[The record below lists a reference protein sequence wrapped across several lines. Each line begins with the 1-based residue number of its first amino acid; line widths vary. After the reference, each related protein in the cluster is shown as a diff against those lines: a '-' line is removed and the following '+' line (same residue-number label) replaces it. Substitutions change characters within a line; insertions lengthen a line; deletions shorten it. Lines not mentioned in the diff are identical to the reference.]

1 MKKNYEE
8 LVKQILA
15 QVGGKDNIV
24 FVTHCM
30 TRLRFNLKDES
41 RVKQED
47 VKAIS
52 GVLGCQ
58 FSAGQFQII
67 IGQSVNKVYDT
78 LCKVGGLEK
87 QTAIDEDLD
96 TKVKQPFSLKRLGN
110 DIMNGLTGCLTPIIP
125 ILILAGLIKMMVS
138 VCGPSMLNVL
148 DETDDLYRLLTLVG
162 DAGFYY
168 FPVFVGLSGA
178 KKFGCSPMYALLIAG
193 IMLHPAY
200 LEIVAAGNPFTVYG
214 IPMTLSSYAS
224 SVMPMILITFVMS
237 YVEKFFKTYIP
248 EAISLMFVPLCTIL
262 VMLPVALC
270 ILGPLGVIIG
280 TLLTEVLIALHE
292 VLGPLGVA
300 VIASLWILLV
310 ATGMHLPLVTTA
322 LVSMATL
329 GYDSIVFVGASIT
342 VYASAAI
349 SLGVFIKAKDAQTKG
364 LGASCL
370 VAQVIGGVGEP
381 TIFGI
386 LLRYKKTLLFT
397 MTGIF
402 FGALYAGFMNV
413 SVYIV
418 ATSNALSALAFSG
431 SNNSNLIHGC
441 IGCAIA
447 FVISFALM
455 MVFGFEDK
463 KIESEEA

>member
-47 VKAIS
+47 VKAIP

-67 IGQSVNKVYDT
+67 IGQTVNQVYDT

-110 DIMNGLTGCLTPIIP
+110 GIMDGLSGCLTPILP
-125 ILILAGLIKMMVS
+125 ILMVAGLIKMLVA

-148 DETDDLYRLLTLVG
+148 NETDDLYRLLTLAG

-168 FPVFVGLSGA
+168 FPIFVGLSGA
-178 KKFGCSPMYALLIAG
+178 KKFGCSPMLALLIGG
-193 IMLHPAY
+193 IMLHPSY
-200 LEIVAAGNPFTVYG
+200 LEIVAAGQPFTVYG
-214 IPMTLSSYAS
+214 IPMTLNSYAS
-224 SVMPMILITFVMS
+224 SVIPMIMITFVMA
-237 YVEKFFKTYIP
+237 YVEKFFKKYIP
-248 EAISLMFVPLCTIL
+248 DTIALMFVPLLTVL
-262 VMLPVALC
+262 VMLPIALC
-270 ILGPLGVIIG
+270 ILGPMGVIFG
-280 TLLTEVLIALHE
+280 TFVNTALIALHNT
-292 VLGPLGVA
+292 LGPVGIGIIGAVWLFVVVA
-300 VIASLWILLV
+300 
-310 ATGMHLPLVTTA
+310 GMHLPLIATA
-322 LVSMATL
+322 LVSMTTL
-329 GYDSIVFVGASIT
+329 GYDNVILAATAVTIYSSI
-342 VYASAAI
+342 AI
-349 SLGVFIKAKDAQTKG
+349 SLGVFIKAKDVQTKG

-370 VAQVIGGVGEP
+370 VAQALGGVGEP

-386 LLRYKKTLLFT
+386 IMRYKKTMLFI
-397 MTGIF
+397 MIGSF
-402 FGALYAGFMNV
+402 CGALYVGFANAA
-413 SVYIV
+413 VYFMPS
-418 ATSNALSALAFSG
+418 SNALAVLAYSSA
-431 SNNSNLIHGC
+431 NSASFIHGC
-441 IGCAIA
+441 IGSAIA
-447 FVISFALM
+447 FAVAFTLIM
-455 MVFGFEDK
+455 IFGFEDK
-463 KIESEEA
+463 KPVGEVE